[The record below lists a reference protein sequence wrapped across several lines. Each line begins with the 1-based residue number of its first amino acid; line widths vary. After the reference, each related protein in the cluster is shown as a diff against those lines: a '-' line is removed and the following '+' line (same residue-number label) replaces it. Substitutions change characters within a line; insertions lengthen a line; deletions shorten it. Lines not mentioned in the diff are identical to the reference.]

1 VYGEAELTLGLRHE
15 ISESEGRLR
24 LALAEVRGETLKW
37 MVGLLL
43 AQASLIVAA
52 VRLF

>member
-1 VYGEAELTLGLRHE
+1 MYGEAELTRGLRHE

-52 VRLF
+52 VKLF